1 MRGFF
6 YVISALAVMGLAFW
20 AYHENYQTQKAQK
33 DMAKLRAEIRALY
46 DTRAMLRAEWAYL
59 NRPERL
65 TELAELN
72 FIRLGLLPFG
82 AEQSGRVDQVGFPQE
97 EALPITDPVEIQ
109 GTLNGDGDNE
119 EQNP

>member
-33 DMAKLRAEIRALY
+33 DMAKLRGEIRALY

-65 TELAELN
+65 AELAELN
-72 FIRLGLLPFG
+72 FTRLGLLPFG
-82 AEQSGRVDQVGFPQE
+82 AEQFGRVDQVGFPAE
-97 EALPITDPVEIQ
+97 EPLPITDPVEIS
-109 GTLNGDGDNE
+109 GTLDDEE
-119 EQNP
+119 EQTP